1 MSESVEQ
8 WYVLR
13 VTYQRE
19 LIAKRFF
26 DEKNIESFVPTR
38 TVYRTNAAGRRCAK
52 AQAMLHN
59 YIFVRSTR
67 ERIDEIKQF
76 SLPYL
81 RYVMH
86 VQDERRQIMVV
97 PDEQMRSF
105 VAIAGSDD
113 ERVAFLAPESV
124 DLACGERVRITA
136 GVFEGAEGVLAK
148 VMGGRVRRV
157 VVKIEGVAAVATPI
171 LPAAM
176 VERVNAK

>member
-67 ERIDEIKQF
+67 ERIDEIIREYE
-76 SLPYL
+76 L
-81 RYVMH
+81 
-86 VQDERRQIMVV
+86 
-97 PDEQMRSF
+97 
-105 VAIAGSDD
+105 
-113 ERVAFLAPESV
+113 
-124 DLACGERVRITA
+124 
-136 GVFEGAEGVLAK
+136 
-148 VMGGRVRRV
+148 
-157 VVKIEGVAAVATPI
+157 
-171 LPAAM
+171 
-176 VERVNAK
+176 

>member
-1 MSESVEQ
+1 MIFLQYKELSGGCSNTTVKSLNSSV
-8 WYVLR
+8 L
-13 VTYQRE
+13 
-19 LIAKRFF
+19 
-26 DEKNIESFVPTR
+26 SFLYSP
-38 TVYRTNAAGRRCAK
+38 
-52 AQAMLHN
+52 
-59 YIFVRSTR
+59 TR

-157 VVKIEGVAAVATPI
+157 VVKIEGVAAVAAPI